1 MPVQDG
7 AKVYVISGGKATE
20 VMVSSGERTERKLE
34 ILSGLNAG
42 DTVITTGILQ
52 LRPGMGVNVT
62 RIAN

>member
-1 MPVQDG
+1 